1 MHACV
6 CNGDE
11 PGREFVD
18 VDQVGFFNKEARG
31 GLIIKGAGNSVR
43 EQRREQRGAGGVW
56 GPALQTAEQRVK
68 RL

>member
-11 PGREFVD
+11 PGREFVG
-18 VDQVGFFNKEARG
+18 VDQVGFFNKEASG

-43 EQRREQRGAGGVW
+43 EQRRGWGSVGPSIADSRAAG
-56 GPALQTAEQRVK
+56 
-68 RL
+68 